1 MMLILRIPA
10 VARSGP
16 SPSRDLAAAG
26 PDGKCH
32 MDVTHEQIYLTKNAI
47 LTEAQMTG
55 SNSLPPNVFVTFARQ
70 HSSASNSVGH
80 YIACQVT
87 FELLA
92 LVASSSH
99 GPFHHVT

>member
-1 MMLILRIPA
+1 
-10 VARSGP
+10 
-16 SPSRDLAAAG
+16 
-26 PDGKCH
+26 

-55 SNSLPPNVFVTFARQ
+55 SNSLPPNVFVTRSLRSTAPLQ
-70 HSSASNSVGH
+70 TQSAI
-80 YIACQVT
+80 IACQVT